1 MSAVEVRP
9 DFMDYHPQA
18 RLVDLAT
25 AKAAGG
31 PRATAYNR
39 IHRRIAEFVNA
50 RGAASDGLQI
60 ADRPVTPAVTATSTP

>member
-1 MSAVEVRP
+1 
-9 DFMDYHPQA
+9 MDYHPQA

-39 IHRRIAEFVNA
+39 IHLRIVESVNA
-50 RGAASDGLQI
+50 RGAASDGLRF
-60 ADRPVTPAVTATSTP
+60 ADRPVAAAVTAASTP

>member
-1 MSAVEVRP
+1 
-9 DFMDYHPQA
+9 MDYHPQA

-39 IHRRIAEFVNA
+39 VHRRIAESVDV
-50 RGAASDGLQI
+50 RGAASDGPRI
-60 ADRPVTPAVTATSTP
+60 ADRPVTPAVMATSTP